1 MHTKEY
7 AKQLADSKE
16 KNAEQAAE
24 INALKQQMQ
33 QLTTM
38 LAEQNVQGAP
48 TLVETELP
56 TPKIREWFGLAGSI
70 GRIRH
75 PPMRA
80 QWDGAA
86 GDLTQTSWVFQYGRI
101 RGRNMRALSYRL
113 YR

>member
-56 TPKIREWFGLAGSI
+56 TPKIRVVVWL
-70 GRIRH
+70 GREHRQHKTPI
-75 PPMRA
+75 P
-80 QWDGAA
+80 
-86 GDLTQTSWVFQYGRI
+86 
-101 RGRNMRALSYRL
+101 RGHSGMGQPET
-113 YR
+113 